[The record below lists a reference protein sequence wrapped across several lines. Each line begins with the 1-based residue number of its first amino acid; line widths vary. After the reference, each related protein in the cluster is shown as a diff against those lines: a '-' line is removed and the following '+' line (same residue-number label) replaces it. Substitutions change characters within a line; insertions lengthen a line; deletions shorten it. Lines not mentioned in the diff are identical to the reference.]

1 MRESAYGA
9 KLERQRANNMI
20 DKIAERKK
28 RALRIRKKVHGTTQ
42 RPRLSVRRSLKHMY
56 AQIID
61 DSNGKSLVQIGSS
74 DKEIAKKGADKNK
87 TDVSRLV
94 GEMIAEKAKEK
105 GIEKV
110 VFDRKGYTYHGRVKA
125 LAEAA
130 RKKGLQF

>member
-1 MRESAYGA
+1 MRASVYGE

-20 DKIAERKK
+20 DKISERKK
-28 RALRIRKKVHGTTQ
+28 RALRIRKKVHGTTV

-74 DKEIAKKGADKNK
+74 NKEIAGKASDKNK
-87 TDVSRLV
+87 TDISRLV